1 MKEVYCT
8 GGTARPPA
16 LTVLTTLLHRCPPQV
31 AEKLTATASNEIEQ
45 NGIKATKLFTHRED
59 VDQLNQQ
66 ELASLPGKEK
76 SFWGED
82 SHPSMEQN
90 LNGLCPVP
98 KELVLKVGAQVMLA
112 KNISVQEGLVNGARG
127 VIAGFD
133 ASRKGGRCDWMGG
146 RFPIHMCT
154 RSLTTSSHNPY
165 LQCLHST
172 TALRGVNTRCTRV
185 SCCVW
190 EGVLRHLTVLPH

>member
-1 MKEVYCT
+1 MYCT
-8 GGTARPPA
+8 GGAARPPA
-16 LTVLTTLLHRCPPQV
+16 LTALTTLLHRCPPQV
-31 AEKLTATASNEIEQ
+31 AEKLTATASNEIER

-76 SFWGED
+76 CFWGED

-127 VIAGFD
+127 VITGFD

-146 RFPIHMCT
+146 QFPIHMCT
-154 RSLTTSSHNPY
+154 CSLTT
-165 LQCLHST
+165 
-172 TALRGVNTRCTRV
+172 
-185 SCCVW
+185 
-190 EGVLRHLTVLPH
+190 